1 MSSVIRDLNF
11 VKWKL
16 AGRPQRADTA
26 NVMIRPRS
34 WDVDPKGNSNLRD
47 AAVRLEIAYETF
59 DADPAAIQ
67 DNIVLAMGALVQCL
81 DLAARVE
88 RRARRHG
95 DRHRSSHRVH
105 DRGIRRPDVVGLH
118 RHSHHSKNAGAMSR

>member
-67 DNIVLAMGALVQCL
+67 DNIVLAMGALVLCL
-81 DLAARVE
+81 DLLRVWSDAHDGTVIDIVEPIGFTIGEFDGPTSSGFIATVTIRE
-88 RRARRHG
+88 RG
-95 DRHRSSHRVH
+95 DE
-105 DRGIRRPDVVGLH
+105 
-118 RHSHHSKNAGAMSR
+118 